1 MGLESCSRGNDECP
15 WSMMCVLNAFS
26 KRSGNFGSVCGH
38 LKHTD
43 RKDVCKWRSKRYC
56 KCDVYIL
63 GNIATLMARKAR
75 ITSCV
80 GALCSLNMFMC
91 RLNGA

>member
-1 MGLESCSRGNDECP
+1 
-15 WSMMCVLNAFS
+15 MCVLNASS

-43 RKDVCKWRSKRYC
+43 RSGEDVCKWRSKRYC

-63 GNIATLMARKAR
+63 GNIAALMARKAR

-80 GALCSLNMFMC
+80 AALCSLNMFM
-91 RLNGA
+91 LNGA